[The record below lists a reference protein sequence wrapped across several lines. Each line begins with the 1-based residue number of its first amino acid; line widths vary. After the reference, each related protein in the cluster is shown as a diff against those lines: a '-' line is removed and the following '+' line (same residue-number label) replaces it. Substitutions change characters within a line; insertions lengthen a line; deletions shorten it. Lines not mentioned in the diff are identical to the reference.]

1 MSKAVLL
8 IPDVVGDFN
17 IDSIKGG
24 ITIDYHVVSQLK
36 KKQGSKELD
45 PINMNFQV
53 EISIP
58 NSAVDKS
65 LKDSIK
71 KYESTTSMVS
81 AIKTIQIS
89 QTTDTSGK
97 DKIVPLHEMVYL
109 NHMLSVNIDPEGNMQ
124 LIIQPNTDTQNPDN
138 LNGYCYTKYADN
150 AQKEY
155 QVYTKLTKFE
165 NIDPLKTWKI
175 DKPKSW

>member
-1 MSKAVLL
+1 MSKAILL

-17 IDSIKGG
+17 IDSVKGG
-24 ITIDYHVVSQLK
+24 ISIENHVVSQLK

-45 PINMNFQV
+45 PINAGFHVNL
-53 EISIP
+53 EIH
-58 NSAVDKS
+58 NSAVDKP
-65 LKDSIK
+65 LKESIK
-71 KYESTTSMVS
+71 KYESTTSMVP
-81 AIKTIQIS
+81 AIKLIQIS

-97 DKIVPLHEMVYL
+97 DKIVPLHEFVYL
-109 NHMLSVNIDPEGNMQ
+109 NHMLSVNVDLEGNMQ
-124 LIIQPNTDTQNPDN
+124 VIIQPNTDTQNPDN